1 MDIIAKIVEV
11 QKAGGLI
18 CPRCG
23 RMSMDKVLSHNALS
37 RVADVYVCPDCGM
50 DEAIRDFGRIPLPV
64 EEWALPQLWK
74 NALGPDI
81 QCPCQGQ
88 SHC

>member
-1 MDIIAKIVEV
+1 MNVIEKIKET
-11 QKAGGLI
+11 QQAGALI

-50 DEAIRDFGRIPLPV
+50 DEALRDFGRIPLPV
-64 EEWALPQLWK
+64 EEWALAKLCTGK
-74 NALGPDI
+74 
-81 QCPCQGQ
+81 
-88 SHC
+88 SE